1 MVAPSRNGVREVKR
15 YYVAGEFY
23 DWVTDPKALERIFH
37 WGRSTVA
44 KRLIRRIGGS
54 KLAIDIGCGTGL
66 ITRFIRSSQVV
77 GIDINRWNLDRAKRR
92 IPDADFLQCDVEHL
106 PFRNGLAHLVTCTEV
121 VEHLSIP
128 SRALMEISRVLSPD
142 GTLIG
147 SVPSSNPL
155 WRFRNILSVTHP
167 QSEPFHNNF
176 SKLQLRELL
185 SRFFADTNLFYEN
198 LLMNLFFTARRPF
211 DQRRRVV
218 SLCCGR

>member
-1 MVAPSRNGVREVKR
+1 MVALSHNGARSVKR

-23 DWVTDPKALERIFH
+23 DWVTDPRALERIFH

-44 KRLIRRIGGS
+44 KRLIRRFGGS
-54 KLAIDIGCGTGL
+54 QLALDIGCGTGL

-92 IPDADFLQCDVEHL
+92 IPSADFVQCDVEHL
-106 PFRNGLAHLVTCTEV
+106 PLRNDLADFAMCTEV
-121 VEHLSIP
+121 VEHLYLP
-128 SRALMEISRVLSPD
+128 ARALGEIARVMRPN
-142 GTLIG
+142 GTFIG

-176 SKLQLRELL
+176 SKPQLKELL
-185 SRFFADTNLFYEN
+185 SRFFADTDLFYEN
-198 LLMNLFFTARRPF
+198 LLMNLFFAARRPM
-211 DQRRRVV
+211 
-218 SLCCGR
+218 SNTSEA